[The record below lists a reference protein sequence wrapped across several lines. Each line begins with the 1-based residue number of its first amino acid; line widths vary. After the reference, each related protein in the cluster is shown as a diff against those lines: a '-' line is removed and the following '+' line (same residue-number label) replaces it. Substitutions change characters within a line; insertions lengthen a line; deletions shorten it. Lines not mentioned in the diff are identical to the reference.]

1 MINLQSL
8 CLRLWLCIPAL
19 LFSVF
24 LSSSSKAVDCSTD
37 TVGLCTPTIEEI
49 IDETVT
55 ETIQYEADGYTVTT
69 ETITD
74 TTTTTVA
81 NEDSGDILDGDNNYV
96 SSTKEGDMDSDWGG
110 QGPASMPT
118 GNNCFGLGTD
128 KCAQITGS
136 GNSTST
142 MGVDGMGTTFINT
155 VDISDLDINYGG
167 KTNYTIK
174 VDKQDAEDRIYMHIT
189 GKNGNTNVFSGTDI
203 LSESGVASGYEAYSG
218 GFDFNG
224 KITTLI
230 IEVGGRDINLAIGP
244 LFDDVTVNVLYNTI
258 NTIVQQS
265 ITSVEMWVAQGGS
278 TETET
283 ITIVENIFEHND
295 IIEAP
300 DGDMYFEPEFEEPD
314 MEMSYEIVEI
324 EMEMEMNF
332 DMDFEF
338 DMPDIDM
345 PDMEMNMDMATV
357 EIEMEMEMNME
368 MDFEMEMEMDMDMPE
383 PMEMA
388 EIDMPEPDMEM
399 PDMDMDMET
408 PEIEMDMDTE
418 MPETDMDM
426 SEPEMEPEMEV
437 EPEPTTEPEPEME
450 EPVNEPE
457 PETEAEPEP
466 ADEPSEE
473 PADEPKEEME
483 EEPEPEKGAPEAD
496 ADEDQPEDMEESEDK
511 GEAEEKPVK
520 KPESKKEKAAKKIV
534 KKMGDKGRYDSQ
546 NQLKTLIVMQVLGN
560 TKTFFESQQQLND
573 RAGFFTD
580 ESLPDAVISD
590 NNIAGYF
597 LFAGSDG
604 LMNEMVMQQWQ
615 K

>member
-55 ETIQYEADGYTVTT
+55 ETTQYGADGYTVTT

-74 TTTTTVA
+74 TTTTTVT

-128 KCAQITGS
+128 KCASITGS

-174 VDKQDAEDRIYMHIT
+174 VDKQDAQDRIYMHIT
-189 GKNGNTNVFSGTDI
+189 GRNGKTNVFSGTDI
-203 LSESGVASGYEAYSG
+203 LSESGVTSGFQEYSG
-218 GFDFNG
+218 GFDFSG
-224 KITTLI
+224 TITTLI

-368 MDFEMEMEMDMDMPE
+368 MDFEMEMDMDMPE

-388 EIDMPEPDMEM
+388 EMEMPEPDMEM
-399 PDMDMDMET
+399 PDMDMEMET

-457 PETEAEPEP
+457 TETEPEP
-466 ADEPSEE
+466 ADEP
-473 PADEPKEEME
+473 ADEPKEDVA
-483 EEPEPEKGAPEAD
+483 EEPEPKESAPEDD
-496 ADEDQPEDMEESEDK
+496 ADEDQPEDMEEPEDK